1 MARKFL
7 TPIDLNKNELQN
19 AAIQNLASDPATPA
33 TGQIYFNT
41 GGSLKVYNGS
51 SWQVITTG
59 TISALTFK
67 NDGTGAAANSTFDG
81 STARNISYNSI
92 GAAPTASPTFTGT
105 ITTPLT
111 TAGIVLTNGS
121 GVLSST
127 ATIADSYLDTISTA
141 GKVLNSATTAA
152 SANGA
157 STIVARDSSGNFSAG
172 TITANLTG
180 NVSGTAGSLA
190 NALTFSTGLVLD
202 SGSTF
207 TGAAARTVTLAT
219 VGTAGTYTKVTTDAY
234 GRVSSGTTLSS
245 TDIPQL
251 GNITNAGAIGSTS
264 GLVVSTTTSGVLTAS
279 SALPNGTTAT
289 TQSSSDNSTK
299 VATTAYV
306 DTAVF
311 NGQAGFNVHASVAA
325 ASTANISGTYTAGS
339 SDQSQGTGIGA
350 TFVFTAAQ
358 IDGVT
363 LTSSMRVLLKDQTN
377 KIHNGVYTVTTVSTN
392 ITLTRATDF
401 DNSVAGEVFN
411 GDLIYVGG
419 TGTQAGTTWV
429 MNSNGTA
436 TTPSGAIKIG
446 TDNINFVQFAGAGT
460 YTGTNGVTV
469 SGTVFSGVNATTSSV
484 GVAMFPATQFTVAA
498 NAAVSITN
506 LAASVVTSGTLSAAR
521 GGTGADLSGANSTQY
536 GIPYFSSA
544 GVMASTAAG
553 TSTQVL
559 IGNASGAPSWTNISG
574 LSVSS
579 ATSATNSTN
588 VAVTNDAAT
597 ATSVYPTWVGAN
609 SGNNGIK
616 TTSAALSFV
625 PSTGTLSATVFS
637 GSGASLTSL
646 NGSNI
651 SSGTVADARIAS
663 ALTGKTYNGLTVTT
677 TTGTLTVT
685 NGKTLSVSNT
695 LTLAGT
701 DSTTMTF
708 PSSSSTVM
716 TLAQPGTLTG
726 SLTLRAGTASVGT
739 APLYLQSGT
748 NLTTA
753 ATGALEFD
761 GTSLFFTPVS
771 TRKTIAFTDSTMSG
785 NTTGSAATLTTSR
798 NIWGQAFNGSAS
810 IDNAPLANVTTITGT
825 TTLGL
830 LANTNASTGYAIS
843 VTGGSSSGTTG
854 QTGGAVNI
862 TGGASSS
869 GTSTNTGGSVT
880 IAGGA
885 SNSSA
890 GIGGSVN
897 INGGAGSTANGNGS
911 VNIGAS
917 NTDLVLIGA
926 SAGTKTVTVYGT
938 VQLANVGTSGLVK
951 LGASG
956 TLSAGTAG
964 TDYLTSSAGTSSIL
978 TKIGPLSGGT
988 AGFVK
993 VDGSGNLTSDSS
1005 TYTKKY
1011 AENNGALTAVSNVI
1025 TWTVTHNLNTSNV
1038 VVDVYQNSTNASVE
1052 VDVVT
1057 TSANVVTLTLNSASL
1072 TGSEYRA
1079 VVIG

>member
-19 AAIQNLASDPATPA
+19 AAIQNLASDPSSPA
-33 TGQIYFNT
+33 TGQIYYNT

-59 TISALTFK
+59 TISTLTF
-67 NDGTGAAANSTFDG
+67 NNSGSGGASGSTFNG
-81 STARNISYNSI
+81 SSTLTVSYNTL

-127 ATIADSYLDTISTA
+127 ATIADSYLATISTA

-157 STIVARDSSGNFSAG
+157 STIVARDASGNFSAG

-180 NVSGTAGSLA
+180 NASGTAGSLA
-190 NALTFSTGLVLD
+190 NALTFSTGLALD
-202 SGSTF
+202 SGTTF
-207 TGAAARTVTLAT
+207 TGAAARTVSLAT

-245 TDIPQL
+245 GDIPQL

-311 NGQAGFNVHASVAA
+311 NGQAGFNVHASVAV
-325 ASTANISGTYTAGS
+325 ASTTNISGTYTAGT

-377 KIHNGVYTVTTVSTN
+377 QIHNGVYVVTTVSTN
-392 ITLTRATDF
+392 ITLTRASDF

-446 TDNINFVQFAGAGT
+446 TDNINWVQFAGAGT
-460 YTGTNGVTV
+460 YTGTNGVSV
-469 SGTVFSGVNATTSSV
+469 AGTVISGSNATTTSV
-484 GVAMFPATQFTVAA
+484 GVASFPAAQFSV
-498 NAAVSITN
+498 TN
-506 LAASVVTSGTLSAAR
+506 G
-521 GGTGADLSGANSTQY
+521 
-536 GIPYFSSA
+536 
-544 GVMASTAAG
+544 
-553 TSTQVL
+553 
-559 IGNASGAPSWTNISG
+559 
-574 LSVSS
+574 
-579 ATSATNSTN
+579 
-588 VAVTNDAAT
+588 AVTVSALAG
-597 ATSVYPTWVGAN
+597 SVIT
-609 SGNNGIK
+609 
-616 TTSAALSFV
+616 
-625 PSTGTLSATVFS
+625 
-637 GSGASLTSL
+637 
-646 NGSNI
+646 
-651 SSGTVADARIAS
+651 SGTVADARIAS
-663 ALTGKTYNGLTVTT
+663 ALTGKTYNGITPTAVTSGFTLAGGSTNSKTLTVSNTITFTATDGSTLNIGGGGTLGTGAYATIADYAPLISPSFTT
-677 TTGTLTVT
+677 PSLGVATATSINKVAITAPATSATLTLANGSTFATSGAFSTTLTATATTTLTLPTTGTLATLAGSEALT
-685 NGKTLSVSNT
+685 NKTYNGLTLTAATTGFTIAGGTTSKT
-695 LTLAGT
+695 LTLNNTLAFSGT

-708 PSSSSTVM
+708 PSTSSTVM

-785 NTTGSAATLTTSR
+785 NTTGSAATLTTTR
-798 NIWGQAFNGSAS
+798 ALWGQNFNGSA
-810 IDNAPLANVTTITGT
+810 AVTGAMTGVT
-825 TTLGL
+825 
-830 LANTNASTGYAIS
+830 S
-843 VTGGSSSGTTG
+843 VTGTGATNFTLQAADYSSTSGQAPHTYVRGGYATAGSGTP
-854 QTGGAVNI
+854 QGGNVYIWA
-862 TGGASSS
+862 GGFDSPS
-869 GTSTNTGGSVT
+869 GT
-880 IAGGA
+880 A
-885 SNSSA
+885 
-890 GIGGSVN
+890 
-897 INGGAGSTANGNGS
+897 GS
-911 VNIGAS
+911 VNIGS
-917 NTDLVLIGA
+917 GETINLT
-926 SAGTKTVTVYGT
+926 GT
-938 VQLANVGTSGLVK
+938 VKLVSLGTSGFVK
-951 LGASG
+951 LSTGG
-956 TLSAGTAG
+956 TLVQDTN
-964 TDYLTSSAGTSSIL
+964 TYLTSASATSAG
-978 TKIGPLSGGT
+978 
-988 AGFVK
+988 F
-993 VDGSGNLTSDSS
+993 
-1005 TYTKKY
+1005 TKKY

>member
-19 AAIQNLASDPATPA
+19 AAIQNLASDPASPA
-33 TGQIYFNT
+33 TGQIYYNT
-41 GGSLKVYNGS
+41 GGSLKVYNGT

-59 TISALTFK
+59 TIATLTF
-67 NDGTGAAANSTFDG
+67 NSAGSGGASGSTFDG
-81 STARNISYNSI
+81 SGALTVSYNTL

-111 TAGIVLTNGS
+111 TAGIVLSNAT

-127 ATIADSYLDTISTA
+127 ATIADSYLATISTA

-152 SANGA
+152 SANTA
-157 STIVARDSSGNFSAG
+157 NAIVARDASGNFSAG

-180 NVSGTAGSLA
+180 NASGTAGSLA
-190 NALTFSTGLVLD
+190 NALTFSTGLSLD
-202 SGSTF
+202 TGTTF
-207 TGAAARTVTLAT
+207 TGAAARTVSLAT
-219 VGTAGTYTKVTTDAY
+219 TGTAGTYTKVTTDAY

-245 TDIPQL
+245 GDIPQI

-264 GLVVSTTTSGVLTAS
+264 GLVVSTTTAGVLTAS

-311 NGQAGFNVHASVAA
+311 NGQAGFNVHAAVVA
-325 ASTANISGTYTAGS
+325 ASTTNISGTYTAGT
-339 SDQSQGTGIGA
+339 SDASQGTGVGA

-363 LTSSMRVLLKDQTN
+363 LSTTQRVLLKNQTN
-377 KIHNGVYTVTTVSTN
+377 QIHNGVYTVTTVSTN

-446 TDNINFVQFAGAGT
+446 TDNINWVQFAGAGT
-460 YTGTNGVTV
+460 YTGSNGVTV
-469 SGTVFSGVNATTSSV
+469 TGTAIAGSNATTTAV
-484 GVAMFPATQFTVAA
+484 GVASFPAAQFTVSSGAVTIA
-498 NAAVSITN
+498 NIAT
-506 LAASVVTSGTLSAAR
+506 SVIGSGTLGAAR

-708 PSSSSTVM
+708 PSASSTVM
-716 TLAQPGTLTG
+716 TLANPGTLTG

-753 ATGALEFD
+753 VAGAVEFD
-761 GTSLFFTPVS
+761 GTSLFFTPS
-771 TRKTIAFTDSTMSG
+771 TTRKTIAFTDSTMSG
-785 NTTGSAATLTTSR
+785 NTTGSAATLTTTRSL
-798 NIWGQAFNGSAS
+798 WGQNFNGSA
-810 IDNAPLANVTTITGT
+810 AVTGAMTGVTTVTGTSATTFTLQAADYSSTSGQGPATYVRGGYATAATGTAQGGNLYLWAGGSDSGSGTAGVVDITGSTITLTGT
-825 TTLGL
+825 TKLP
-830 LANTNASTGYAIS
+830 S
-843 VTGGSSSGTTG
+843 
-854 QTGGAVNI
+854 
-862 TGGASSS
+862 
-869 GTSTNTGGSVT
+869 
-880 IAGGA
+880 
-885 SNSSA
+885 
-890 GIGGSVN
+890 
-897 INGGAGSTANGNGS
+897 
-911 VNIGAS
+911 
-917 NTDLVLIGA
+917 
-926 SAGTKTVTVYGT
+926 
-938 VQLANVGTSGLVK
+938 VGTSGFVK
-951 LGASG
+951 LGAG
-956 TLSAGTAG
+956 GQLSADTN
-964 TDYLTSSAGTSSIL
+964 TYLTSTSATSAG
-978 TKIGPLSGGT
+978 
-988 AGFVK
+988 F
-993 VDGSGNLTSDSS
+993 
-1005 TYTKKY
+1005 TKKY
-1011 AENNGALTAVSNVI
+1011 SENNGALTAVSNVI

-1052 VDVVT
+1052 VDTVT
-1057 TSANVVTLTLNSASL
+1057 TSANVVTLTLNSATL
-1072 TGSEYRA
+1072 AGSEYRA